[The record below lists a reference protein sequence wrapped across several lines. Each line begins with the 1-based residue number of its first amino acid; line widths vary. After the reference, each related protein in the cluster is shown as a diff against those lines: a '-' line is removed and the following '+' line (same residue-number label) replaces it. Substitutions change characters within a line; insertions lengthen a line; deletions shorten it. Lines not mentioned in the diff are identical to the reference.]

1 MVYFIESGLV
11 HLFTIY
17 FFIGFMDVILLIV
30 IGIKMLTLSRH
41 LSHSEQP
48 LFDNEKKWYWITVKL
63 SLIMLVTW
71 PFVFFTWTN
80 NTFNLLSNILSDFV
94 MTLTAITVAIIL
106 IGRKDVKFLVFRKYR
121 GILNVEA

>member
-17 FFIGFMDVILLIV
+17 FLIGLMDVILLII
-30 IGIKMLTLSRH
+30 IGIKVLILSRH
-41 LSHSEQP
+41 LTHSEQP
-48 LFDNEKKWYWITVKL
+48 LFDNERKWYWITVKL

-71 PFVFFTWTN
+71 PFVFFTWIRD
-80 NTFNLLSNILSDFV
+80 FDLLFNILSDFV

-106 IGRKDVKFLVFRKYR
+106 IGRKEVKILLFRKYR